1 MIKSINNYWF
11 LVLVI
16 NNLFCDNLINQVQ
29 IQFGG
34 SMDRI
39 DDRLRELG
47 VTLPILPAPIA
58 NYVSAKRTG
67 NLVYTAGQVSMLDGR
82 VYNGKLG
89 ADLSLEDARSATR
102 AAAINCLAAI
112 KDLTGSL
119 DRVRQIVAVH
129 GFVNSTLDCTEQAK
143 AMNGASDFVV
153 EVFGE
158 AGKHT
163 RTAVGV
169 ASLPMNFAASVYMIV
184 EVE

>member
-1 MIKSINNYWF
+1 MNHF
-11 LVLVI
+11 E
-16 NNLFCDNLINQVQ
+16 
-29 IQFGG
+29 
-34 SMDRI
+34 
-39 DDRLRELG
+39 DRLRELG
-47 VTLPILPAPIA
+47 VTLPTLPAPIA
-58 NYVSAKRTG
+58 NYVPAKRVG
-67 NLVYTAGQVSMLDGR
+67 NLVYTAGQVSMLDGQADK
-82 VYNGKLG
+82 GKLG
-89 ADLSLEDARSATR
+89 ADLSLEEGRAATR

-112 KDLTGSL
+112 KDVTGSL
-119 DRVRQIVAVH
+119 DRVRQVIAVH

-184 EVE
+184 EVG